1 MQYLL
6 HSKNQHIW
14 AITKVSFHGDVSTIC
29 SKNFVNFLV
38 KTLKIICMY
47 SAWSAARKICWELNG
62 QWWIRVHYKRSRTV
76 CYCPIISCKFLL
88 TARIGSVSVDFIPI
102 CVWMTWTYFFAQSFL
117 WHPCLKSTFAKS
129 NFEYCMYSGV
139 WNIGVALYIIKF
151 WENT

>member
-1 MQYLL
+1 MSSSFQFIFLCSIDQ
-6 HSKNQHIW
+6 SKVKSTDKKWRNGP
-14 AITKVSFHGDVSTIC
+14 APSKVSSID
-29 SKNFVNFLV
+29 
-38 KTLKIICMY
+38 
-47 SAWSAARKICWELNG
+47 
-62 QWWIRVHYKRSRTV
+62 QWWIRVHYKRSGTV